1 MDLDQ
6 WISKVKE
13 GQHLLEDE
21 LQLLCEYVCLL
32 LILSSFSTF
41 LFWGL
46 SATRVLQLSK
56 VKEILIEESNV
67 QPVNSPVTVC
77 GDIHGQ
83 FHDLMKLFRTGGHG
97 DFVDRGYNSLEVF
110 TILLLL
116 KARPPMYNVSPR
128 YPANIT
134 LLRGNH
140 ESRQLTQVYGF
151 YDECQRKYGNA
162 NAWRYCTDVFDY
174 LTLSAI
180 IDGTV
185 LCVHGGLSPDVRTID
200 QIRVIDR
207 NCEIP
212 HEGPFCDLMW
222 SDPEDIETWA
232 VSPRGAGWLFGSR
245 VTSEF
250 NHINNL
256 DLVCRAHQLVQEGL
270 KYMFQDKGL
279 VTVWSAPNYC
289 YRCGNVASILSF
301 NENMEREVKF
311 FTETEENNQMRGP
324 RSGVPYFL

>member
-1 MDLDQ
+1 MDLDL

-13 GQHLLEDE
+13 GQHLMEDE
-21 LQLLCEYVCLL
+21 LQLLCEY
-32 LILSSFSTF
+32 
-41 LFWGL
+41 
-46 SATRVLQLSK
+46 

-83 FHDLMKLFRTGGHG
+83 FHDLMKLFQTGGHVPETNYVFMG

-116 KARPPMYNVSPR
+116 KAR

-140 ESRQLTQVYGF
+140 ESRQLTQV
-151 YDECQRKYGNA
+151 
-162 NAWRYCTDVFDY
+162 
-174 LTLSAI
+174 
-180 IDGTV
+180 

-200 QIRVIDR
+200 QMRVIER

-222 SDPEDIETWA
+222 SDPEEIETWA

-250 NHINNL
+250 NHVNNL
-256 DLVCRAHQLVQEGL
+256 NLVCRAHQLVQEGL

>member
-1 MDLDQ
+1 M
-6 WISKVKE
+6 IK
-13 GQHLLEDE
+13 
-21 LQLLCEYVCLL
+21 Y
-32 LILSSFSTF
+32 
-41 LFWGL
+41 LFF
-46 SATRVLQLSK
+46 
-56 VKEILIEESNV
+56 EFYIF
-67 QPVNSPVTVC
+67 VNAW
-77 GDIHGQ
+77 Q
-83 FHDLMKLFRTGGHG
+83 G

-116 KARPPMYNVSPR
+116 KAR

-185 LCVHGGLSPDVRTID
+185 LCVHGGLSPDIRSID

-324 RSGVPYFL
+324 RTGVPYFL